1 MVRLRA
7 GSPGDVRLPYK
18 GLGKRREREGRGGE
32 TLRRQNGQASELEV
46 VSERSTTRSRIL
58 AEDWGP

>member
-18 GLGKRREREGRGGE
+18 VWGREERGREGGE
-32 TLRRQNGQASELEV
+32 TLRRQNGQSSELEV
-46 VSERSTTRSRIL
+46 VSERSKIRSRVL
-58 AEDWGP
+58 VWDMKS

>member
-1 MVRLRA
+1 MSGCPIRA
-7 GSPGDVRLPYK
+7 W
-18 GLGKRREREGRGGE
+18 RREREGGE

-46 VSERSTTRSRIL
+46 VSGRSKTRPRIL